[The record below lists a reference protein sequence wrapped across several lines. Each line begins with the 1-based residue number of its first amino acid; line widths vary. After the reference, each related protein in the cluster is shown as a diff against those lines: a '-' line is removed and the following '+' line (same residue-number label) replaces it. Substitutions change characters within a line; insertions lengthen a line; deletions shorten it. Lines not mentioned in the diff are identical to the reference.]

1 MYTTCFAISA
11 IHPSMPDD
19 MLVRLNQAA
28 VEGLALVDRVLLDY
42 YNFPSIYKVA
52 PKYRT
57 GGKETWKDIGALLKD
72 GWGDCK
78 DFTAWRLAELWKAGV
93 NAKAEAIIQR
103 QGRRLLF
110 HVYIRHPDGSI
121 EDPAKLLGMP

>member
-1 MYTTCFAISA
+1 
-11 IHPSMPDD
+11 MPDE

-28 VEGLALVDRVLLDY
+28 TEGLALVDRVLVDY
-42 YNFPSIYKVA
+42 YNFPSIYEVA
-52 PKYRT
+52 PKYRI
-57 GGKETWKDIGALLKD
+57 GPRESWKDIGAILKD

-78 DFTAWRLAELWKAGV
+78 DFTAWRLAELWKLGI
-93 NAKAEAIIQR
+93 NAKAECIVQR

-110 HVYIRHPDGSI
+110 HVYVRHPDGSI